1 MLCIYHLLLIF
12 VKLLLKLVDWN
23 RSGKI
28 IALSHF
34 TVQTFQFI
42 YHFPCL
48 NTLCNGFQSQ
58 RLGKPNRKL
67 QNVTLCL
74 SCQNSLPENAYPAS
88 AHRPGFPSAYSGK
101 NTLIRNHPFPL

>member
-67 QNVTLCL
+67 RILSLCL
-74 SCQNSLPENAYPAS
+74 SCRIAFQKTHIQLQHIDRDFRQHIQGRIP
-88 AHRPGFPSAYSGK
+88 
-101 NTLIRNHPFPL
+101 